1 MQAFKNILIPTDFS
15 PVAWKAVQLGLSIAR
30 NSNIKITLLHVYPS
44 TAKFIGISNSKEDDE
59 TAAQLI
65 VKKQMQRFFGEL
77 ALENA
82 TRLELEVT
90 KGMVDVE
97 IQHFLE
103 SGEFDLVIV
112 GINSHDQNNIP
123 GSNTGS
129 IISHSSIPVLVI
141 PNNIVESSN
150 VSY

>member
-1 MQAFKNILIPTDFS
+1 
-15 PVAWKAVQLGLSIAR
+15 
-30 NSNIKITLLHVYPS
+30 
-44 TAKFIGISNSKEDDE
+44 
-59 TAAQLI
+59 
-65 VKKQMQRFFGEL
+65 MQRFFGEL